1 MDFESLKAAGIGLS
15 GYFVQ
20 CIDLFDPIVQM
31 AYSLVLIAYFL
42 YLIKKI
48 KRELK

>member
-1 MDFESLKAAGIGLS
+1 MDFESLKVGGIGLS

-20 CIDLFDPIVQM
+20 CLNLFDPIVEM

-48 KRELK
+48 KRDLK